1 MNRAGLL
8 LIVLAGPCLPL
19 PRSYCPIPDPILKAR
34 RFPQTSLGR
43 CEISRDDDEV
53 KLRVGTQ
60 QVLVRGHGYG
70 LEIAGTGPG
79 IQPWVARTRGFGFGC
94 WAVAADF
101 DANGKRDLLIVSQTG
116 GNGMAP
122 PTRLLFFL
130 TGQDGAMTPWVRYG
144 YFTFDLRTGIL
155 DDLVDLDG
163 DGRAELL
170 DMAYGGGYW
179 STFPYQAREAH
190 WSRITGS
197 FAWSE
202 FPIWTRF
209 TEKANRLP
217 RLFPREK
224 WPPREDFSNAPG
236 DAAVRMLRFEVREG
250 RGEFAFSDGGKL
262 QGDRGT
268 IVIDLP
274 DRRLVYFDPFRQED
288 AERDRLLREARDR
301 KLPVRRGPTILWA
314 DLR

>member
-8 LIVLAGPCLPL
+8 LIALAGQRLAL

-34 RFPQTSLGR
+34 RFPQTPLGR
-43 CEISRDDDEV
+43 CDISSDDDEA
-53 KLRVGTQ
+53 KLRVGAQ
-60 QVLVRGHGYG
+60 RVLLRGHRYG

-79 IQPWVARTRGFGFGC
+79 IQSWVARTGGFGFGC

-122 PTRLLFFL
+122 STRLLFFL
-130 TGQDGAMTPWVRYG
+130 TGRDGAMTPWVRYG

-170 DMAYGGGYW
+170 DMDYGGGYW
-179 STFPYQAREAH
+179 STFPYQARESH
-190 WSRITGS
+190 WSRITGP
-197 FAWSE
+197 FAGSE

-209 TEKANRLP
+209 THRANRLP

-236 DAAVRMLRFEVREG
+236 EATATMLSFEVR
-250 RGEFAFSDGGKL
+250 SDGADFGFCDGVHL
-262 QGDRGT
+262 QRYRGAL
-268 IVIDLP
+268 VIDLP
-274 DRRLVYFDPFRQED
+274 GRRLAYLSPGYQD
-288 AERDRLLREARDR
+288 AERDRFLREIRDR
-301 KLPVRRGPTILWA
+301 KVPVRRSAALLLA